1 MGSRVGALRRNRSY
15 PGTVERDGEE
25 EVGMVGKGILSKR
38 KVYTKHRRKEETVW
52 SSWETARSLVRAERQ
67 ARAIMQ

>member
-1 MGSRVGALRRNRSY
+1 
-15 PGTVERDGEE
+15 
-25 EVGMVGKGILSKR
+25 MVGRGILSKR
-38 KVYTKHRRKEETVW
+38 KVYTRHRRKEETVW